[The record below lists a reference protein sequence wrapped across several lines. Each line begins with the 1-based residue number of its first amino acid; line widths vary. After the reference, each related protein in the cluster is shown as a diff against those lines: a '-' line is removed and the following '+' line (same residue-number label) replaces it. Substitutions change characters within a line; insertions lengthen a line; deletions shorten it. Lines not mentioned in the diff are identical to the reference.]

1 VSAAVPVRLLKRDL
15 FFVLERLV
23 SLLDENTV
31 ETLAKQHCIRQKRD
45 DGPVAKTLIALARR
59 ADEGT
64 LSRIIVETT
73 ILLAASRHSG
83 TNVLR
88 EAAMLYKVDTDAIAL
103 KVKQEFA
110 AKARAKK
117 ETTKAA

>member
-23 SLLDENTV
+23 SLLDENRV

-59 ADEGT
+59 ADEVT

-88 EAAMLYKVDTDAIAL
+88 ETAMLYKVDTDASL
-103 KVKQEFA
+103 
-110 AKARAKK
+110 
-117 ETTKAA
+117 

>member
-1 VSAAVPVRLLKRDL
+1 MPVRLLKRDL

-23 SLLDENTV
+23 SLLDENRV

-88 EAAMLYKVDTDAIAL
+88 ETAMLYKVDTDAIAL